1 MNKFGLISVRAVPNT
16 FTGFH
21 PHFMLEVIFLT
32 LRHKLLFFMSEYI
45 LIFCQIY
52 YFYAKKK
59 KKRYKKHTD
68 VIKPGSVIHDI
79 NCSPFQVEVANLK
92 KQAEDK
98 TKLPI

>member
-1 MNKFGLISVRAVPNT
+1 
-16 FTGFH
+16 
-21 PHFMLEVIFLT
+21 
-32 LRHKLLFFMSEYI
+32 MSEYI

-59 KKRYKKHTD
+59 KRSKKHTE

-79 NCSPFQVEVANLK
+79 NCSPFQVQMANLK
-92 KQAEDK
+92 KQTKDK

>member
-1 MNKFGLISVRAVPNT
+1 
-16 FTGFH
+16 
-21 PHFMLEVIFLT
+21 
-32 LRHKLLFFMSEYI
+32 MSEYI

-59 KKRYKKHTD
+59 KKKRSKKHTE

-79 NCSPFQVEVANLK
+79 NCSPFQVQMANLK
-92 KQAEDK
+92 KQTKDK